1 MRAQKNTTDYPKHRS
16 AGCPPERSSGCHS
29 ERSPRCHSERSVES
43 PQLILGSAIY
53 ERLQRSFAALRMTRF
68 RLSMT
73 GFTFVELMASI
84 AILMLLT
91 TVALPLARI
100 QIQRTKEVELRRDLR
115 EMREVIDHYKDFAD
129 HQMIP
134 VKADTFGYP
143 PDLQTLVD
151 GVELKGSATAKYK
164 FLRKIPVDPMT
175 ESADWGMRSMQDD
188 PDSRSWGGQ
197 NVFDVFS
204 KSDGAALDGTKYSDW

>member
-1 MRAQKNTTDYPKHRS
+1 MRAQEFMIGRNHLQGSS
-16 AGCPPERSSGCHS
+16 ASVRRKPRHSRERVNPLEMG
-29 ERSPRCHSERSVES
+29 PRLLGDDGVYCFHLCGWSVRR
-43 PQLILGSAIY
+43 Y
-53 ERLQRSFAALRMTRF
+53 RLR
-68 RLSMT
+68 MT

-204 KSDGAALDGTKYSDW
+204 KSDGIALDGTKYSDW

>member
-1 MRAQKNTTDYPKHRS
+1 
-16 AGCPPERSSGCHS
+16 
-29 ERSPRCHSERSVES
+29 
-43 PQLILGSAIY
+43 
-53 ERLQRSFAALRMTRF
+53 
-68 RLSMT
+68 MT

-100 QIQRTKEVELRRDLR
+100 QIQRPKEVELRRDLR
-115 EMREVIDHYKDFAD
+115 EMREAIDHYKDFAD

-204 KSDGAALDGTKYSDW
+204 KSDGIALDGTKYSDW